1 MKTKILFVCVVMAG
15 IFLVSCK
22 SGEKNNVLTAA
33 EEAEGWKLSVSYTHL
48 DVYKRQGY
56 LFMCAK
62 DDLSGRHNFASTHTE
77 HARNAVRYQRA
88 LDERKIY

>member
-33 EEAEGWKLSVSYTHL
+33 EEAEGWEFVHWVEVAMQVVTL
-48 DVYKRQGY
+48 
-56 LFMCAK
+56 
-62 DDLSGRHNFASTHTE
+62 
-77 HARNAVRYQRA
+77 
-88 LDERKIY
+88 